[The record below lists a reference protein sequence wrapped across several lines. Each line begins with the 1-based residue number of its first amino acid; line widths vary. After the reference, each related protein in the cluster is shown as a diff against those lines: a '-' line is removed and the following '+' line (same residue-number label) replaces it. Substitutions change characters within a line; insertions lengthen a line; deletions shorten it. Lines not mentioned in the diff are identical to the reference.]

1 MAETQAPTSKRVL
14 TFASGK
20 LGGGSAGP
28 TLAIAIVAAL
38 VIFERRSVIF
48 EPHGDSAGWIA
59 LFAFLACI
67 PFLAIGERWIIE
79 VAPVVRRLT
88 IFKAF
93 TLRGTTIV
101 LRTTVV
107 EDCSFD
113 ECSEIGTI
121 RHSNDEGGSYSVSLD
136 FKRGGTHVIP
146 VRNGLL
152 SEATKN
158 AMELATMTG
167 IPRRDDPL
175 PGYD

>member
-1 MAETQAPTSKRVL
+1 MAETQVPTSKRVL

-28 TLAIAIVAAL
+28 IAGIAIIAAL
-38 VIFERRSVIF
+38 VIFDRRSLIF

-79 VAPVVRRLT
+79 VDPVFRRLT
-88 IFKAF
+88 ISKVF
-93 TLRGTTIV
+93 TLRWTTIA

-113 ECSEIGTI
+113 ECSETGAIKNSG
-121 RHSNDEGGSYSVSLD
+121 DEGESFSVYLD
-136 FKRGGTHVIP
+136 FKRGGTYVIP
-146 VRNGLL
+146 VQNGLL
-152 SEATKN
+152 SEANKK
-158 AMELATMTG
+158 AEELATVTG
-167 IPRRDDPL
+167 IPRRDDIS
-175 PGYD
+175 

>member
-1 MAETQAPTSKRVL
+1 MAETQAITSKRAL

-28 TLAIAIVAAL
+28 VAAIAIVAAL
-38 VIFERRSVIF
+38 VLFNRRSVIF
-48 EPHGDSAGWIA
+48 EPPGDSTGSIA
-59 LFAFLACI
+59 LLALLACI

-79 VAPVVRRLT
+79 VDPIARRLT
-88 IFKAF
+88 MFRVF
-93 TLRGTTIV
+93 TLRWTMTV

-121 RHSNDEGGSYSVSLD
+121 QNAGEEAESYSVYLD
-136 FKRGGTHVIP
+136 FKRGGTHLIP
-146 VRNGLL
+146 VQNGLP

-158 AMELATMTG
+158 ATELATVTG
-167 IPRRDDPL
+167 IPRRDDPRRAS
-175 PGYD
+175 Y